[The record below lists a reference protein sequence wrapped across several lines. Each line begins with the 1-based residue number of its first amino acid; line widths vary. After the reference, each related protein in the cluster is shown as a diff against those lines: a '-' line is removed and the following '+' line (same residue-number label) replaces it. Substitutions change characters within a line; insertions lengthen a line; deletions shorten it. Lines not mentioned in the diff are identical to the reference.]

1 MYASWAWENKA
12 EIKQSH
18 ILCHTHIRM
27 VVVGCRFNLQHS
39 KLSFLFFG
47 LYFFSFFS
55 SFFGFY
61 YLCSASSQRNI
72 FSVLPCIYHRTRV
85 SARVIVTQWLRWQ
98 KYGSDKVI
106 SSNCKVFFLVSARCV
121 CKCFA
126 LVDTCHRSILCS
138 LEKRHKY
145 VYESPMY
152 ISTFPLL
159 LKRDNV
165 FLCLCV
171 ACWKRDHHVEWA
183 KRWTT
188 ASDA

>member
-1 MYASWAWENKA
+1 MCVDASGAWENKA

-39 KLSFLFFG
+39 ELSFFYSLGCIF
-47 LYFFSFFS
+47 LLFFSFFS

-85 SARVIVTQWLRWQ
+85 NARVIVTQWLRWQ

-106 SSNCKVFFLVSARCV
+106 SSNCKVFFLVFCSLCV

-126 LVDTCHRSILCS
+126 LVATCHRSILCS
-138 LEKRHKY
+138 LEKRHKH

-165 FLCLCV
+165 FFVRCLCV
-171 ACWKRDHHVEWA
+171 SV
-183 KRWTT
+183 
-188 ASDA
+188 

>member
-1 MYASWAWENKA
+1 MCVCVCGCEWSMG
-12 EIKQSH
+12 KQSRNKTV
-18 ILCHTHIRM
+18 THFMSHSHSNGR
-27 VVVGCRFNLQHS
+27 RWLSLQPPTFRT
-39 KLSFLFFG
+39 LFFLFFG
-47 LYFFSFFS
+47 LYFSSFFSFFS

-85 SARVIVTQWLRWQ
+85 NARVIVTQWLRWQ

-106 SSNCKVFFLVSARCV
+106 SSNCKVFFLVFCSLCV

-126 LVDTCHRSILCS
+126 LVATCHRSILCS
-138 LEKRHKY
+138 LEKRHKH

-165 FLCLCV
+165 FFVRCLCV
-171 ACWKRDHHVEWA
+171 SV
-183 KRWTT
+183 
-188 ASDA
+188 